1 MTIEERHST
10 VQTDQAITPG
20 PEAEPGATP
29 YPSDPAIQSRET
41 VSRRSFT
48 VQASNSEL
56 TRRVV
61 VFVLGLI
68 QAVIVL
74 RIVILLVD
82 ARTGNALVAGIL
94 NVSQVFVAPFEGI
107 LHTNALSAGGSTF
120 DLAAVV
126 AIVGWTLVEFG
137 VFAVINLFRR
147 ESAYG
152 SPAS

>member
-1 MTIEERHST
+1 MTVPDT
-10 VQTDQAITPG
+10 VP
-20 PEAEPGATP
+20 
-29 YPSDPAIQSRET
+29 PARPRRTNWLVET
-41 VSRRSFT
+41 VIT
-48 VQASNSEL
+48 IAL
-56 TRRVV
+56 ALALY
-61 VFVLGLI
+61 FVI

-74 RIVILLVD
+74 RIVMLLVD